1 MNPFLSIA
9 SLKELLALLKE
20 KLQHYSDTK
29 EARDWLKNN
38 LSRVKALFD
47 NYALR
52 DFIFEP
58 FKAVF
63 DTPAKTI
70 DKNIYSVIT
79 QVAIINAVLAGLPGK
94 MGVGVYVVM
103 ALEGWMAYCIATH
116 VGLLFRKPSDI
127 WKYFGLLATSAGI
140 ILYGFRTILGFAFSL
155 FSIVP
160 GINPLILAEFFVTD
174 FVGVLFWIGFIEAK
188 VTGSFL
194 VPKRMI
200 LKAWI
205 TTRRLFKH
213 QINIL
218 KNVLSPKNIKTVAER
233 ISIYLKGEF
242 RFDMRSINGETFATG
257 AMAYLIAGHYEK
269 LEGPLGDSFLQA
281 IRLR

>member
-1 MNPFLSIA
+1 M
-9 SLKELLALLKE
+9 
-20 KLQHYSDTK
+20 
-29 EARDWLKNN
+29 
-38 LSRVKALFD
+38 
-47 NYALR
+47 
-52 DFIFEP
+52 
-58 FKAVF
+58 
-63 DTPAKTI
+63 
-70 DKNIYSVIT
+70 
-79 QVAIINAVLAGLPGK
+79 
-94 MGVGVYVVM
+94 
-103 ALEGWMAYCIATH
+103 
-116 VGLLFRKPSDI
+116 
-127 WKYFGLLATSAGI
+127 ATSAGI
-140 ILYGFRTILGFAFSL
+140 ILYSFRTILGFAFSL
-155 FSIVP
+155 FSVVP

-188 VTGSFL
+188 ATGSFL

-269 LEGPLGDSFLQA
+269 LEGPLGDSFL
-281 IRLR
+281 